1 MENKEDLR
9 KEITEV
15 LSEKINT
22 YLEEITKEV
31 ENLLQEITDN
41 LKNFIQ
47 EKEETLKKEIEEKIK
62 GVSASEDIATSFK
75 NKIHE
80 LLEESEHK
88 IEEEL
93 HNIAQEVFE
102 KNKKNIQK
110 NIEKSIKDKN
120 TAKQTTEYILAWLKE
135 QEDLIKENLAPLFDE
150 LKQTQKEE
158 LSKIFEN
165 AFKNIDILKDLKEYT
180 KELIET
186 QKEKIE
192 QNIKE
197 TLKEY
202 IENNDNVVT
211 KLKEELK
218 GDLEKEL
225 KKLEE
230 RIHETG
236 NFKEE
241 IKSLQEEVKNLR
253 GIIEELKENL
263 PTAAVS
269 SEEESPEIQE
279 EEIKEAEEVPPEEAA
294 IEETPVE
301 LVEKEEVKKTEKK
314 GIKLKTAIEIRYFGH
329 SSFLISTDEVK
340 ILTDPYKSG
349 ALDGAIK
356 YDPIDVTADIVTV
369 SHAHMDHGAWKEIPG
384 EPKLVEVPGEK
395 VIDGIKFKGIP
406 AFHDN
411 AGGTIRGSI
420 MIYTIEL
427 GGVRL
432 CHLGDLGHIL
442 TPEQIREIGRPV
454 DILFIPVGGYYTIG
468 PKEAWEV
475 VHQLDPVIVIPMH
488 YRTLKVDL
496 PIEEVDAFI
505 KISEFPVKELFKS
518 SVDIEVLPTEPEVWV
533 LDPEK

>member
-1 MENKEDLR
+1 MENKEELR
-9 KEITEV
+9 KEITEI
-15 LSEKINT
+15 LSEKINK
-22 YLEEITKEV
+22 YLEEVSKEV
-31 ENLLQEITDN
+31 EKLLGEISEN
-41 LKNFIQ
+41 LKNLIQ
-47 EKEETLKKEIEEKIK
+47 EKEEALKKEVEEKIQ
-62 GVSASEDIATSFK
+62 GVSASEDVETSFK
-75 NKIHE
+75 NKINE

-110 NIEKSIKDKN
+110 NIEKAIKDKN
-120 TAKQTTEYILAWLKE
+120 TAKQIIDYILVWLKE
-135 QEDLIKENLAPLFDE
+135 QEDLIKENLLPLFDE
-150 LKQTQKEE
+150 LKETQRAE
-158 LSKIFEN
+158 LSKTFEDTL
-165 AFKNIDILKDLKEYT
+165 KNVDILKDLKEYT

-192 QNIKE
+192 ENIKE

-202 IENNDNVVT
+202 IESDDKVFV
-211 KLKEELK
+211 KLKEEIK
-218 GDLEKEL
+218 GDLEEEF
-225 KKLEE
+225 KKLQESIKGKTDFE
-230 RIHETG
+230 
-236 NFKEE
+236 EE
-241 IKSLQEEVKNLR
+241 IKTLQEEVKNLKKT
-253 GIIEELKENL
+253 IEELKETL
-263 PTAAVS
+263 TAPIAITKETS
-269 SEEESPEIQE
+269 
-279 EEIKEAEEVPPEEAA
+279 EAEEEVEVTEETPPPEEVAV
-294 IEETPVE
+294 EEAPVE
-301 LVEKEEVKKTEKK
+301 AVEKVEEVEKK

-329 SSFLISTDEVK
+329 SSFLISTDDIK

-356 YDPIDVTADIVTV
+356 YDPIDIAADIVTV

-427 GGVRL
+427 AGVRL

-475 VHQLDPVIVIPMH
+475 IHQLDPVIVIPMH

-496 PIEEVDAFI
+496 PIQEVDAFI

>member
-1 MENKEDLR
+1 MESKEELR
-9 KEITEV
+9 KEITEI
-15 LSEKINT
+15 LSEKINK
-22 YLEEITKEV
+22 YLEEISKEV
-31 ENLLQEITDN
+31 ENLLGEISEN
-41 LKNFIQ
+41 LKNAVH
-47 EKEETLKKEIEEKIK
+47 EKEEALKKEVEEKIQV
-62 GVSASEDIATSFK
+62 VSASEDVETSFK
-75 NKIHE
+75 NKINE

-110 NIEKSIKDKN
+110 NIEKAIKDKN
-120 TAKQTTEYILAWLKE
+120 TVKQITDYILVWLKE
-135 QEDLIKENLAPLFDE
+135 QEDLIKENLLPLFDE
-150 LKQTQKEE
+150 LKETQKAE
-158 LSKIFEN
+158 LSKTFEDTL
-165 AFKNIDILKDLKEYT
+165 KNVDILKDLKEYT

-192 QNIKE
+192 ENIRE

-202 IENNDNVVT
+202 IENNDKVLL
-211 KLKEELK
+211 KLKDEIK
-218 GDLEKEL
+218 GDLE
-225 KKLEE
+225 
-230 RIHETG
+230 
-236 NFKEE
+236 EE
-241 IKSLQEEVKNLR
+241 IKKFHESIEQIKTLREDLENLKKT
-253 GIIEELKENL
+253 IEELKETSTVL
-263 PTAAVS
+263 KATR
-269 SEEESPEIQE
+269 EETS
-279 EEIKEAEEVPPEEAA
+279 EAEEEAEVK
-294 IEETPVE
+294 EETPPEKVAVE
-301 LVEKEEVKKTEKK
+301 EAPVEVEEKAEKVEKVEKK

-329 SSFLISTDEVK
+329 SSFLISTDDIK

-349 ALDGAIK
+349 ALDGAIM
-356 YDPIDVTADIVTV
+356 YDPIDVAADIVTV

-411 AGGTIRGSI
+411 AEGTIRGSI

-427 GGVRL
+427 AGVRL

-442 TPEQIREIGRPV
+442 TPEQVREIGIPV

-488 YRTLKVDL
+488 YKTLKVDL
-496 PIEEVDAFI
+496 PIQEVDAFI
-505 KISEFPVKELFKS
+505 KMSEFPVKELFKS
-518 SVDIEVLPTEPEVWV
+518 SVEIEVLPTEPEVWV

>member
-1 MENKEDLR
+1 MENKEELR

-15 LSEKINT
+15 LSEKINA
-22 YLEEITKEV
+22 YLKEITKEV
-31 ENLLQEITDN
+31 ENLLQEITNN
-41 LKNFIQ
+41 LKSFIQ
-47 EKEETLKKEIEEKIK
+47 EKEETLKKEIEEKIQ
-62 GVSASEDIATSFK
+62 GVSASEDIETSFK
-75 NKIHE
+75 NKINE

-110 NIEKSIKDKN
+110 NIEKVIKDKN
-120 TAKQTTEYILAWLKE
+120 TAKQITDYILAWLKE
-135 QEDLIKENLAPLFDE
+135 QEDLIKENLVPLFDE
-150 LKQTQKEE
+150 LKQTQRAE
-158 LSKIFEN
+158 LSKTFEN
-165 AFKNIDILKDLKEYT
+165 TLKNIDILNDLKEYT

-211 KLKEELK
+211 KLREELK
-218 GDLEKEL
+218 GDLEEEL
-225 KKLEE
+225 KKLRES
-230 RIHETG
+230 IHETG
-236 NFKEE
+236 NFEEE
-241 IKSLQEEVKNLR
+241 IKTLREEVKNLR
-253 GIIEELKENL
+253 GIIEELKESSS
-263 PTAAVS
+263 TVAVTS
-269 SEEESPEIQE
+269 KESPEIKE
-279 EEIKEAEEVPPEEAA
+279 EVKEAEEAPPEEVAV
-294 IEETPVE
+294 EETPVE
-301 LVEKEEVKKTEKK
+301 VVEKEKEEVKETEKK

-395 VIDGIKFKGIP
+395 IIDGIKFKGIP

-427 GGVRL
+427 AGVRL

-496 PIEEVDAFI
+496 PIQEVDAFI